1 MLKFASNRSSLAVYL
16 LACSGFI
23 ASGASANPGVVYND
37 AIGDI
42 DAGLATGGG
51 TLDLVS
57 MEVSHTATDIQFKL
71 TVNGNISS
79 TDWGKFMVGI
89 ANNKGYGSANGTSTT
104 DGWGRPI
111 TMSANGGMTN
121 WLGAWVDGGGGAEN
135 YSHQTQ
141 WGLTGA
147 TSTSNFGN
155 FAFAAGAQSTIT
167 YGVSIASIGM
177 SIGDTF
183 RFDAYSSGGG
193 GGDSA
198 VDALANPNVA
208 ITSWGQAYDSGTS
221 NSFSYTLAAIPAPG
235 AIALVGLAGFIGT
248 RRRTNH
254 LPASQTRTISGG
266 RPE

>member
-1 MLKFASNRSSLAVYL
+1 MNLRTASCVATFAAITSVLQVN
-16 LACSGFI
+16 
-23 ASGASANPGVVYND
+23 ANPGVLFND

-42 DAGLATGGG
+42 DAGISTGSG

-71 TVNGNISS
+71 TVNGNIGS

-89 ANNKGYGSANGTSTT
+89 ANNKGYGTSTS
-104 DGWGRPI
+104 DGWARPI

-121 WLGAWVDGGGGAEN
+121 WLGSWVDGGGGAEN
-135 YSHQTQ
+135 RSNQTS

-147 TSTSNFGN
+147 TYNGNFGN
-155 FAFAAGAQSTIT
+155 LALAAGAQSTIT
-167 YGVSIASIGM
+167 YGVSIASLGM

-235 AIALVGLAGFIGT
+235 AIALVGLAGLVA
-248 RRRTNH
+248 RRRK
-254 LPASQTRTISGG
+254 A
-266 RPE
+266 

>member
-1 MLKFASNRSSLAVYL
+1 MNLRTASCVAAVAAITSVL
-16 LACSGFI
+16 QVN
-23 ASGASANPGVVYND
+23 ANPGVIYND
-37 AIGDI
+37 ATGDI
-42 DAGLATGGG
+42 DPGIATGNG

-71 TVNGNISS
+71 TVNGNIGS

-89 ANNKGYGSANGTSTT
+89 ANNKGYGTSTS
-104 DGWGRPI
+104 DGWARPI

-121 WLGAWVDGGGGAEN
+121 WLGGWVDGGCGAEN
-135 YSHQTQ
+135 RSHEIFDR

-147 TSTSNFGN
+147 TYNCNFGN
-155 FAFAAGAQSTIT
+155 FALAAGAQSTIT
-167 YGVSIASIGM
+167 YGVSIASVGM

-208 ITSWGQAYDSGTS
+208 ITSWGQAYNSGTS
-221 NSFSYTLAAIPAPG
+221 NSFSYTLTAIPAPG
-235 AIALVGLAGFIGT
+235 AIALIGLAGLVA
-248 RRRTNH
+248 RRRK
-254 LPASQTRTISGG
+254 A
-266 RPE
+266 

>member
-1 MLKFASNRSSLAVYL
+1 MNLRTASCVATVAAITSVLQVN
-16 LACSGFI
+16 
-23 ASGASANPGVVYND
+23 ANPGVLFND

-42 DAGLATGGG
+42 DAGISTGSG

-71 TVNGNISS
+71 TVNGDIDVTN
-79 TDWGKFMVGI
+79 WGKFMVGI
-89 ANNKGYGSANGTSTT
+89 ANNKGYGTSTS
-104 DGWGRPI
+104 DGWARPI

-121 WLGAWVDGGGGAEN
+121 WLGSWVDGGGGAEN
-135 YSHQTQ
+135 RSNQTS

-147 TSTSNFGN
+147 TYNGNFGN
-155 FAFAAGAQSTIT
+155 FALAAGAQSTIT
-167 YGVSIASIGM
+167 YGVSIASLGM

-235 AIALVGLAGFIGT
+235 AIALVGLAGLVA
-248 RRRTNH
+248 RRRK
-254 LPASQTRTISGG
+254 A
-266 RPE
+266 

>member
-1 MLKFASNRSSLAVYL
+1 MNLRTASCVAAV
-16 LACSGFI
+16 AAITSVFQVN
-23 ASGASANPGVVYND
+23 ANPGVLFSD

-42 DAGLATGGG
+42 DAGISTGNG

-71 TVNGNISS
+71 TVNGNIGT

-89 ANNKGYGSANGTSTT
+89 ANNKGYGTSTS
-104 DGWGRPI
+104 DGWARPI
-111 TMSANGGMTN
+111 TMSANKGMTN
-121 WLGAWVDGGGGAEN
+121 WLGVWGDGGGGAEN
-135 YSHQTQ
+135 RSNQTS

-147 TSTSNFGN
+147 TYNSNFGN

-167 YGVSIASIGM
+167 FGVSIASLGM

-193 GGDSA
+193 NADSA

-208 ITSWGQAYDSGTS
+208 ITSWSQAYDSGTS
-221 NSFSYTLAAIPAPG
+221 NSFSYTLTAIPAPG
-235 AIALVGLAGFIGT
+235 AIALVGLAGLVA
-248 RRRTNH
+248 RRRK
-254 LPASQTRTISGG
+254 A
-266 RPE
+266 

>member
-1 MLKFASNRSSLAVYL
+1 LNYFKDSSMNIFASNRSSLVVYL

-23 ASGASANPGVVYND
+23 ASGANANPGVLFND

-42 DAGLATGGG
+42 DPGISTGNG

-89 ANNKGYGSANGTSTT
+89 ANNKGYGTSSS
-104 DGWGRPI
+104 DGWARPI

-121 WLGAWVDGGGGAEN
+121 WFGSWLDNGGGAEN
-135 YSHQTQ
+135 RSNQTS
-141 WGLTGA
+141 WGVTGA
-147 TSTSNFGN
+147 TYNSNFGN

-183 RFDAYSSGGG
+183 SFDAYSSGGG
-193 GGDSA
+193 DGDSA
-198 VDALANPNVA
+198 IDALANPSVA
-208 ITSWGQAYDSGTS
+208 VTSWGQAYDSGTS
-221 NSFSYTLAAIPAPG
+221 TSLSYTLTAIPAPG
-235 AIALVGLAGFIGT
+235 AIALIGLAGLVA
-248 RRRTNH
+248 RRRK
-254 LPASQTRTISGG
+254 A
-266 RPE
+266 